1 MHSKIYRNEC
11 HYIFLNSI
19 IIVVRTGVSISKVPH
34 YISTLHLAAKYIFTI
49 NDVQKIG
56 DP

>member
-1 MHSKIYRNEC
+1 MQSKIYRNEC

-34 YISTLHLAAKYIFTI
+34 YISTLHLAAKYIFNI